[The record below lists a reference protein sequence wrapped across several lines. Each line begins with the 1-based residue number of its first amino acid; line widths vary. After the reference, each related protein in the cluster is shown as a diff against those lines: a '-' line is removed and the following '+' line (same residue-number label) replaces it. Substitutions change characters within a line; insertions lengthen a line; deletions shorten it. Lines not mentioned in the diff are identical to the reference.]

1 MVPVFFVGLVLNA
14 LSVFLLSYYRLS
26 DKLIIGHVKMYDSM
40 ILKSDYQIHVMLNRF
55 KLFFRLEGKNA
66 VNRNSTTEQTKTY
79 LENSI
84 VVVIVLSILLSIS
97 IVVLIVVLFKKIGC
111 YKSPI
116 FEPYIGE

>member
-1 MVPVFFVGLVLNA
+1 
-14 LSVFLLSYYRLS
+14 
-26 DKLIIGHVKMYDSM
+26 MYDSM
-40 ILKSDYQIHVMLNRF
+40 ILKSDYQTYVMLNRF
-55 KLFFRLEGKNA
+55 KLIFRLEGKNA

-79 LENSI
+79 LENST

-97 IVVLIVVLFKKIGC
+97 IVVLVVVLFKKKGC